1 MTLRYGGCDRIL
13 KRLAILGSTGS
24 IGRHTI
30 EVVCEFPERF
40 QVTALA
46 AGSNLELLA
55 GQARVLKPQ
64 YIALGRED
72 LVPRLRELLGDAK
85 IQILTGLDGL
95 ITLATLPEVDQVV
108 TAVVGSLGIRPTLA
122 AINAGKSVAL
132 ANKETLVAAGSII
145 MAAAA
150 RQKATIIPVDSEH
163 SAVFQ
168 CLEGRDRNQV
178 SRILLTASGGP
189 FRSYRPEDLEQVT
202 LKQALNHP
210 NWSMGGKI
218 TIDSATMINKGLE
231 IIEAHWLFGMDF
243 HRIAVVLHPES
254 IVHSMIELRDGAIL
268 GQMGLCDM
276 RLPIQL
282 ALTYPERL
290 ENSFPKLDPTQ
301 GMELHFEP
309 VNTKLFPAIPLAYQ
323 VGKAGGSLPAAFNA
337 ANETAVEAFRQGRLK
352 FTGIVRIVSEVIGH
366 HQKENFSAN
375 PDLDEILEVDNWA
388 RATAGKLIELGR

>member
-1 MTLRYGGCDRIL
+1 M
-13 KRLAILGSTGS
+13 AILGSTGS
-24 IGRHTI
+24 IGRQTL
-30 EVVCEFPERF
+30 EVVREFPGRF

-55 GQARVLKPQ
+55 SQARIFQPQ

-72 LVPRLRELLGDAK
+72 LVPRLRELLGDTR
-85 IQILTGLDGL
+85 IQILTGLEGL
-95 ITLATLPEVDQVV
+95 IALATLPEVDQVV
-108 TAVVGSLGIRPTLA
+108 TAVVGSVGIRPTLA
-122 AINAGKSVAL
+122 AINAGKPVAL

-150 RQKATIIPVDSEH
+150 RHNTAIIPVDSEH
-163 SAVFQ
+163 SAIFQ
-168 CLEGRDRNQV
+168 CLEGRDRTQV

-202 LKQALNHP
+202 LEQALNHP
-210 NWSMGGKI
+210 NWNMGGKI
-218 TIDSATMINKGLE
+218 TIDSATMVNKGLE

-243 HRIAVVLHPES
+243 DRIAVVLHPES
-254 IVHSMIELRDGAIL
+254 IVHSMIELRDGAII

-290 ENSFPKLDPTQ
+290 ANSFPKLDPAQ
-301 GMELHFEP
+301 GVELHFEP
-309 VNTKLFPAIPLAYQ
+309 VNTKLFPAIPLAYR

-366 HQKENFSAN
+366 HQKENFTAS
-375 PDLDEILEVDNWA
+375 PDLDEILAVDQWA
-388 RATAGKLIELGR
+388 RETAGKLIELGR

>member
-1 MTLRYGGCDRIL
+1 M

-24 IGRHTI
+24 IGRQTL
-30 EVVCEFPERF
+30 EVVREFPERF
-40 QVTALA
+40 QVVALA
-46 AGSNLELLA
+46 AGSNVELLA
-55 GQARVLKPQ
+55 RQAGIFHPQ

-72 LVPRLRELLGDAK
+72 LVPELSELLAGTK
-85 IQILTGLDGL
+85 IRILSGINGL

-122 AINAGKSVAL
+122 AINAGKSIAL

-145 MAAAA
+145 TAAAT
-150 RQKATIIPVDSEH
+150 RQGTPIIPVDSEH
-163 SAVFQ
+163 SAIFQ
-168 CLEGRDRNQV
+168 CLEDRDRSQV
-178 SRILLTASGGP
+178 SRIWLTASGGP
-189 FRSYRPEDLEQVT
+189 FRSYQPEDLEKVT
-202 LKQALNHP
+202 LEQALNHP

-218 TIDSATMINKGLE
+218 TIDSATMVNKGLE
-231 IIEAHWLFGMDF
+231 VMEAHWLFGMDF
-243 HRIAVVLHPES
+243 DRISVVLQPES
-254 IVHSMIELRDGAIL
+254 IVHSMIELRDGAII

-290 ENSFPKLDPTQ
+290 ASSFPKLDPTQ
-301 GMELHFEP
+301 GLELHFEP

-337 ANETAVEAFRQGRLK
+337 ANEAAVAAFRQGRLK

-366 HQKENFSAN
+366 HQKENFAAD
-375 PDLDEILEVDNWA
+375 PDLDEILAVDEWA
-388 RATAGKLIELGR
+388 RKTAEKLIELGR